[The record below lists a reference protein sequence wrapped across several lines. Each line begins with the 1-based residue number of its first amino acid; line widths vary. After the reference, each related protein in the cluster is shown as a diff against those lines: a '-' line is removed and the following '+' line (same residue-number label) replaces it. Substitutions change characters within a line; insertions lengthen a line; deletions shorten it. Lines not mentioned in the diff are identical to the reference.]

1 MAWFQN
7 GEVVRDEPNR
17 GPNLGKTHDASH
29 PVLRTQRRLYEEALA
44 QEPRNLQTLLG
55 WAQLEEAEQAG
66 KYVAPLEIAM
76 VQFALGHKT
85 KGFARMREAVNDH
98 SFNLGLYAVDPVFDL
113 VREEPEFAALMNEIH
128 LPRACWHE
136 VPRYRK

>member
-1 MAWFQN
+1 MFA
-7 GEVVRDEPNR
+7 GA
-17 GPNLGKTHDASH
+17 GGLSG
-29 PVLRTQRRLYEEALA
+29 VLCRLQRPELA
-44 QEPRNLQTLLG
+44 QDILK
-55 WAQLEEAEQAG
+55 QLEEAEQAG

-85 KGFARMREAVNDH
+85 KAFARMREAVNDH
-98 SFNLGLYAVDPVFDL
+98 SFNLDLYVVDPVFDL
-113 VREEPEFAALMNEIH
+113 VREEPEFAALMNEMH